1 MENENKTKKIIS
13 DREQQEY
20 LPLCPVQVKRNTFTE
35 EAGIR
40 TLQVS
45 ITPCTHQ
52 TPLRVK
58 LKVSFTDA
66 RRAAIGDAEATF
78 ALSAPTTIPCPDDG
92 VYVYTSVETV
102 WLGDDVLW
110 ERNNR
115 SPMNLPEQTILWQTD
130 PLYEQIRRE
139 CAGTVEPKFAP
150 DMVSAADTV
159 PGNGIWRC
167 TCGHINLADSPKCGF
182 CGTEKSWLDSHFDR
196 EYLTRELAL
205 HKEAEA
211 KHPEKKIT
219 VSRSKAESDRMKM
232 IGIFA
237 GIGAAALLTVL
248 TVTLIIPSIRYSG
261 AEKAL
266 AAGEYDT
273 AIATFADLGSFRDA
287 PNRVADA
294 TYRKAQEMTGLSE
307 VYLTT
312 SVSEPWFSITEE
324 GVLSFRKDDYT
335 GSWDMFV
342 VPDMVDGIIVREL
355 DKNFFLNCKDMV
367 SVTLSDCL
375 EVLGEQTFF
384 NCESLTT
391 VIFGKNLHT
400 LGPRTFINCYSLT
413 EITIPDTITKIG
425 LRSFNS
431 CTSLRV
437 VHLGSGITTVPSYL
451 FSCCYALERVSFG
464 APITAI
470 DEFAFSECPALH
482 TVYYPGTQ
490 ADWNAVTVGDEND
503 ILADVK
509 VVFE

>member
-1 MENENKTKKIIS
+1 MENEIKIERKIIS
-13 DREQQEY
+13 DREQKEY
-20 LPLCPVQVKRNTFTE
+20 LPLCPVQVKRNMVTE
-35 EAGIR
+35 EGGKR
-40 TLQVS
+40 FWQVT
-45 ITPCTHQ
+45 ITPCTNV
-52 TPLRVK
+52 TPLRVR
-58 LKVSFTDA
+58 LKVQFTDA
-66 RRAAIGDAEATF
+66 RRV
-78 ALSAPTTIPCPDDG
+78 SAGETELECTLPAVPAQPCPDTA
-92 VYVYTSVETV
+92 VYAYTSVEAV
-102 WLGDDVLW
+102 WGKDNEIWVR
-110 ERNNR
+110 EGR
-115 SPMNLPEQTILWQTD
+115 SPLDLTEQAILWQTD

-139 CAGTVEPKFAP
+139 CAGVVEPVFQP
-150 DMVSAADTV
+150 DTI
-159 PGNGIWRC
+159 PGLWRC
-167 TCGHINLADSPKCGF
+167 TCGQINLEGTPKCGQ
-182 CGTEKSWLDSHFDR
+182 CGVEKTWLDSHFDK
-196 EYLTRELAL
+196 EYLTKELAL

-237 GIGAAALLTVL
+237 GLGAALLLTVL
-248 TVTLIIPSIRYSG
+248 TVTLIIPSIRYGG
-261 AEKAL
+261 AEKSL
-266 AAGEYDT
+266 AAGEYDE
-273 AIATFADLGSFRDA
+273 AIATFTDLGDFRDA
-287 PNRVADA
+287 PARAADA
-294 TYRKAQEMTGLSE
+294 TYQKAQEMTGLEE

-312 SVSEPWFSITEE
+312 TAKEPWFSITED
-324 GVLSFRKDDYT
+324 GVLSLRKDDYT

-367 SVTLSDCL
+367 AVTLSDCL

-391 VIFGKNLHT
+391 VLFGKNLHT

-464 APITAI
+464 ATITRV
-470 DEFAFSECPALH
+470 DDFAFSECPMLE

-490 ADWNAVTVGDEND
+490 ADWDTMTIGEENEA
-503 ILADVK
+503 LGTVK
-509 VVFE
+509 VVFEGK